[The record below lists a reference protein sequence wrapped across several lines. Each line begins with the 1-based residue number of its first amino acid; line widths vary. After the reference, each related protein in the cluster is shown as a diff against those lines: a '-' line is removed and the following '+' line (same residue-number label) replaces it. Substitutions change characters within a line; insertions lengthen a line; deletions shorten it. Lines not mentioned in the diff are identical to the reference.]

1 MTMHILYF
9 MARIHA
15 QSYPKFGSLWKVEI
29 VFSKIGVLPG
39 LDQPLPEGYRVCG
52 LNIPHLLFGS
62 MIYPQFCCLWSLSFT
77 NLYER
82 LLKTKR
88 KNNVRWMSA
97 MITIEGY
104 NVERIM
110 YSFLT
115 VTCCLKHRMML
126 AIYYCMQLIKVY

>member
-1 MTMHILYF
+1 
-9 MARIHA
+9 
-15 QSYPKFGSLWKVEI
+15 
-29 VFSKIGVLPG
+29 
-39 LDQPLPEGYRVCG
+39 
-52 LNIPHLLFGS
+52 
-62 MIYPQFCCLWSLSFT
+62 
-77 NLYER
+77 
-82 LLKTKR
+82 
-88 KNNVRWMSA
+88 MSA